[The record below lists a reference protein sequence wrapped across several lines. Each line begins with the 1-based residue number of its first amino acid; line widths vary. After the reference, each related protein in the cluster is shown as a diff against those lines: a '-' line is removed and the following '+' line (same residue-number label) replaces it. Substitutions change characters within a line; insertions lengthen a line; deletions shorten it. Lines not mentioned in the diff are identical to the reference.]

1 MNTDTSTFLDIL
13 GVTFVFVLL
22 ALPSL
27 VGHARDLRIDRQ
39 LRNAERTETGRT
51 QKGRAGTPEGIPAR
65 PEHSYSR
72 AA

>member
-1 MNTDTSTFLDIL
+1 MNTATSTFLDL
-13 GVTFVFVLL
+13 LAVAFVFLLL

-39 LRNAERTETGRT
+39 LRDAERADA
-51 QKGRAGTPEGIPAR
+51 GRAGTPEGIPAH
-65 PEHSYSR
+65 PKDGYGR